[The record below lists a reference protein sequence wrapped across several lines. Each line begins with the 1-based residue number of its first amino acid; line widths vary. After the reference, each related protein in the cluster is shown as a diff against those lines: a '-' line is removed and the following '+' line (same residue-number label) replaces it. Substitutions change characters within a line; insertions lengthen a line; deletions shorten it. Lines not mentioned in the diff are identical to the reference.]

1 MNTIEELVKA
11 FGGNAQ
17 MARMLDHPHPSRVS
31 EWKRTGNIPVEHWP
45 AIIAAGRGIDID
57 LSAELLM
64 SICIE
69 SRAPDNRNDPS
80 SIQPETAA

>member
-1 MNTIEELVKA
+1 MASMENIEDLVRA

-17 MARMLDHPHPSRVS
+17 MARMLNHPHSTRVS

-45 AIIAAGRGIDID
+45 AIIAAGKDVNLD

-64 SICIE
+64 AICVGPSAL
-69 SRAPDNRNDPS
+69 SRASVPMREVNR
-80 SIQPETAA
+80 